1 MRNKNKISPFPMA
14 AFITILGIFS
24 FSTNIEVY
32 GVELLPLPQR
42 PQIQQRTPESSDD
55 RVFLNRIDALGCP
68 DLFALREGLEKNRS
82 STSDPGEKNYYLN
95 YLRMI
100 NNAIAAKNCSSK

>member
-95 YLRMI
+95 YPRMI

>member
-1 MRNKNKISPFPMA
+1 MRNKNKKSPFPMA
-14 AFITILGIFS
+14 AFIAILGIFS
-24 FSTNIEVY
+24 FSTNIAVY

-68 DLFALREGLEKNRS
+68 DLFALREGIEKNRS

-100 NNAIAAKNCSSK
+100 NNVIAAKNCSSK

>member
-1 MRNKNKISPFPMA
+1 MA

-42 PQIQQRTPESSDD
+42 PQIQQRTPEPSDD

-68 DLFALREGLEKNRS
+68 DLFALREGIEKNRS

-95 YLRMI
+95 YLRML
-100 NNAIAAKNCSSK
+100 NNAIAAKNCSLK